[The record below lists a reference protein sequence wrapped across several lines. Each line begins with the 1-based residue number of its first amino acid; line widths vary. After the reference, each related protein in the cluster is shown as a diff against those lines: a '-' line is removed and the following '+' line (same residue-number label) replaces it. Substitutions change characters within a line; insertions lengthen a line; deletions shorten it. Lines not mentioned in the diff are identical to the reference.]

1 MRLLIAAAASVAWQI
16 AGAAAQ
22 DLPGN
27 PLAGLDLARAICAD
41 CHDVGQEWDELA
53 AFYGPPFLD
62 IAALP
67 STTAMS
73 LRVFLRTP
81 HENMPNLILSNQER
95 DDVIAYILS
104 LKPEE

>member
-1 MRLLIAAAASVAWQI
+1 MRLMIFPAVA
-16 AGAAAQ
+16 AGALAGVPAAQ
-22 DLPGN
+22 DLPGD
-27 PLAGLDLARAICAD
+27 PAAGLDYARAICAD
-41 CHDVGQEWDELA
+41 CHDVEREWDELA
-53 AFYGPPFLD
+53 AFYGPPFVD

-81 HENMPNLILSNQER
+81 HENMPNLVLTDQEL

-104 LKPEE
+104 LKPER